1 MSPTTKRKRVRQK
14 GIKKAEEKKKPQRF
28 FLLFNSLPRNF
39 LPSLRSDSSICFRMF
54 RGNSE
59 IIRTRLVVVDDEGR
73 RGANTKDE
81 EGTAA

>member
-1 MSPTTKRKRVRQK
+1 MSPTTK
-14 GIKKAEEKKKPQRF
+14 KKTSQTERNKEEKKKPQRF
-28 FLLFNSLPRNF
+28 SLLFKSLPRNF

-59 IIRTRLVVVDDEGR
+59 IIRTWLVVEGR

>member
-1 MSPTTKRKRVRQK
+1 MSSRNNECLRRQKRKRVRQK
-14 GIKKAEEKKKPQRF
+14 EEKKKPQRF
-28 FLLFNSLPRNF
+28 SLLFKSLPRNF

-59 IIRTRLVVVDDEGR
+59 IIRTWLVVEGR